1 MTLGGGGLPKLA
13 VVTLRA
19 FRRQMWVDGNRDIDG
34 DADVDLDGVGDGDG
48 DPVKVQRKT
57 VVVVGV
63 AVLYL
68 EITNGWVVVVV
79 WKCGGLRKW

>member
-1 MTLGGGGLPKLA
+1 MELVMEMEIPCKCHE
-13 VVTLRA
+13 R
-19 FRRQMWVDGNRDIDG
+19 
-34 DADVDLDGVGDGDG
+34 
-48 DPVKVQRKT
+48 T

-63 AVLYL
+63 AVLDL